1 MSNNSNTTPAWL
13 REELVHDN
21 IPVTTSTTTSN
32 VNVEQG
38 NNNNNQ
44 PIGNNEPKTVA
55 GITIP
60 KSEYV
65 LISIYLL
72 YITAVHYIFLYI
84 LIYILIYYL

>member
-38 NNNNNQ
+38 NNNNN
-44 PIGNNEPKTVA
+44 
-55 GITIP
+55 
-60 KSEYV
+60 
-65 LISIYLL
+65 
-72 YITAVHYIFLYI
+72 
-84 LIYILIYYL
+84 